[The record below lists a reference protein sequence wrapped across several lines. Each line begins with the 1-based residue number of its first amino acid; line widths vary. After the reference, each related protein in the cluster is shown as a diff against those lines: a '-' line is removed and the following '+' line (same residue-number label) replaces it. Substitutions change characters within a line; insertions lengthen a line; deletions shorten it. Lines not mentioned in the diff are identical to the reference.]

1 MGKMRA
7 PMYLG
12 ALLLVLA
19 PTTTRAEA
27 ASELLDQ
34 ARTLTN
40 QVASNVA
47 EVGKRAAP
55 TTRPRLGSAERV
67 AAAELL
73 LRNRDWERAI
83 QVLSQVLELHSQGQA
98 PDAAKADAEYLIGEA
113 YVGSEQYLSARRH
126 YLEIVKRASQ
136 SSYETY
142 SGRAASRL
150 VDIVLR
156 TGNTEGLD
164 DLIARLEALPS
175 GDPTGALPYA
185 RAKAHF
191 VKGNPAKA
199 KEAVGQV
206 QGNSAYVH
214 QAQYL
219 MGVINMKLAAA
230 AVAAVAPAGAN
241 GQAGATT
248 ASTNGQATG
257 PSPYGS
263 AIDQFRAV
271 TKLPGDTPEH
281 RHVIDLGWMAIAR
294 LSYESDA
301 LLDAVDAYSRIG
313 RESPEFA
320 TMLYELAWVH
330 AKLGDYQRAQR
341 ALEVLSI
348 ADPKSLRLA
357 DGSLLRADLMLR
369 SGQFDKAF
377 ELYQS
382 VRGQFDPVHEQVA
395 QFLKS
400 TTDPSVFYDRLVADS
415 LEQQSSKDLS
425 PLVIEWARQEVEN
438 ERAFVVIDDVTRSRD
453 LVKRSRRLAAQ
464 LTGVLSSST
473 RAKAFPDIKRS
484 IEKALAAV
492 NRLSE
497 ARLIIARGLDGTSNE
512 VATAEVMRVRPER
525 RLLMKRISGL
535 PVTEGDFVQR
545 EAAGESQWN
554 AVSQRLQQ
562 LTLEADKL
570 QAIVNGL
577 SRVLREADQHG
588 LKIDASTRERYR
600 AEVDANHRDMEV
612 YRQRIRQ
619 FQDAIETGR
628 VQIGL
633 GDSRYIEDG
642 DVRVRFG
649 QLLAEEVNAVATSG
663 RGVPDAQRFAE
674 AARPVLAR
682 IASVE
687 VQLAQILADFDQQTK
702 EGAKRLLDEVA
713 KEASVIEIGAQNLD
727 ELDQLARLVV
737 GQAAMANFVEVRD
750 RLKSIVLRADV
761 GIVQQAWE
769 VREEQRTRVLNLQRE
784 RAREEQS
791 LNDELR
797 EVLDDAEVAP

>member
-7 PMYLG
+7 PTYFG

-19 PTTTRAEA
+19 PTTARAEA
-27 ASELLDQ
+27 AGELLDQ
-34 ARTLTN
+34 ARTLTS
-40 QVASNVA
+40 QVASSVP
-47 EVGKRAAP
+47 EVSRRATP

-83 QVLSQVLELHSQGQA
+83 QVLSQVLELHSQGRA
-98 PDAAKADAEYLIGEA
+98 SDAAKADAEYLIGEA
-113 YVGSEQYLSARRH
+113 YIGSEQYLSARRH
-126 YLEIVKRASQ
+126 YMEIVRRSNQ
-136 SSYETY
+136 SPYDTY

-150 VDIVLR
+150 IDIVLR
-156 TGNTEGLD
+156 TDNSEGLD
-164 DLIARLEALPS
+164 DLIVRLEGLPN

-191 VKGNPAKA
+191 ARGNGAKA
-199 KEAVGQV
+199 KDAIAQV
-206 QGNSAYVH
+206 QSTSAYLH

-219 MGVINMKLAAA
+219 LGVIQMKMAAA
-230 AVAAVAPAGAN
+230 TPAASSGNVPAA
-241 GQAGATT
+241 
-248 ASTNGQATG
+248 G
-257 PSPYGS
+257 PSVYGG

-271 TKLPGDTPEH
+271 TKLPADSTAH
-281 RHVIDLGWMAIAR
+281 RHVIDLAWMAVAR

-320 TMLYELAWVH
+320 LMLYELAWVH

-369 SGQFDKAF
+369 SGQFDKAV

-400 TTDPSVFYDRLVADS
+400 TTDPSVFYDRLVVDN
-415 LEQQSSKDLS
+415 LEQQTSKDLS
-425 PLVIEWARQEVEN
+425 PLVVDWARQEVES

-464 LTGVLSSST
+464 LSGVLSSST
-473 RAKAFPDIKRS
+473 RAKAFPEIKTS
-484 IEKALAAV
+484 LEKALAAI

-497 ARLIIARGLDGTSNE
+497 ARLIIARGLDETSSDVASGE
-512 VATAEVMRVRPER
+512 VQRVRPER

-545 EAAGESQWN
+545 EAAGEAQWN
-554 AVSQRLQQ
+554 AASQRLQQ

-588 LKIDASTRERYR
+588 LKIDTATRERYR

-612 YRQRIRQ
+612 YHQRIKQ
-619 FQDAIETGR
+619 FQEAIETGR

-633 GDSRYIEDG
+633 GDSRYAEDAE
-642 DVRVRFG
+642 VRLRFG
-649 QLLAEEVNAVATSG
+649 QLLREEVNAVANTG
-663 RGVPDAQRFAE
+663 RSVPAALQYAE
-674 AARPVLAR
+674 AARGVLTQISGIEA
-682 IASVE
+682 
-687 VQLAQILADFDQQTK
+687 QLAQVLAGFDAQTRD
-702 EGAKRLLDEVA
+702 GAKLLLDEVA
-713 KEASVIEIGAQNLD
+713 KESSVVEIGAQRLD

-737 GQAAMANFVEVRD
+737 GQAAMANFAEVRD

-797 EVLDDAEVAP
+797 EVLDDAEVTP

>member
-7 PMYLG
+7 PKYFG

-40 QVASNVA
+40 QVASNVPDVA
-47 EVGKRAAP
+47 KRAVL
-55 TTRPRLGSAERV
+55 TTRPRLGSPERI

-98 PDAAKADAEYLIGEA
+98 TDAARADAEYLIGEA
-113 YVGSEQYLSARRH
+113 YVGSEQYLSAKKH
-126 YLEIVKRASQ
+126 YLEIIRRASQ
-136 SSYETY
+136 SSFDAY

-156 TGNTEGLD
+156 TDNSTGLD
-164 DLIARLEALPS
+164 ELIARLETLPN

-185 RAKAHF
+185 RAKAYF
-191 VKGNPAKA
+191 VKGDATKA
-199 KEAVGQV
+199 KESVAQV
-206 QGNSAYVH
+206 PSTSKYVH

-219 MGVINMKLAAA
+219 LGVIYVKSAQAAA
-230 AVAAVAPAGAN
+230 N
-241 GQAGATT
+241 R
-248 ASTNGQATG
+248 ATG
-257 PSPYGS
+257 AVGSQAATPSPYGA
-263 AIDQFRAV
+263 AIDQFRAL

-294 LSYESDA
+294 LSYETDA

-313 RESPEFA
+313 RDSPEFA
-320 TMLYELAWVH
+320 VMLYELAWVH

-382 VRGQFDPVHEQVA
+382 VRGRFDPVHEQVV

-400 TTDPSVFYDRLVADS
+400 TSDPSVFYDRLIADS
-415 LEQQSSKDLS
+415 LEQQSAKDLS
-425 PLVIEWARQEVEN
+425 PLVVEWARQEVEN
-438 ERAFVVIDDVTRSRD
+438 ERAFVVIDDVSRSRD
-453 LVKRSRRLAAQ
+453 LVKRSRRLASQ

-473 RAKAFPDIKRS
+473 RAKAFPDVKAA
-484 IEKALAAV
+484 IEKAMAAA

-497 ARLIIARGLDGTSNE
+497 ARLIIARGLDDTSNE
-512 VATAEVMRVRPER
+512 LATAEVMRVRPER
-525 RLLMKRISGL
+525 RLLMKRVSGL
-535 PVTEGDFVQR
+535 PVTQGDFAQR
-545 EAAGESQWN
+545 EAAGETQWN
-554 AVSQRLQQ
+554 VVSQRLQQ

-577 SRVLREADQHG
+577 SRVLRESDQQG
-588 LKIDASTRERYR
+588 IKVDPATRERYR
-600 AEVDANHRDMEV
+600 AEVDANQRDMEV

-619 FQDAIETGR
+619 FQEAIETGR

-633 GDSRYIEDG
+633 GDSRYVEDA
-642 DVRVRFG
+642 DVRQRFG
-649 QLLAEEVNAVATSG
+649 QLLGEEVNAVAASG
-663 RGVPDAQRFAE
+663 RSVPEAQRYAE
-674 AARPVLAR
+674 AAREVLSR
-682 IASVE
+682 IAAVE
-687 VQLAQILADFDQQTK
+687 AQLTEVLTGFDQQTR

-713 KEASVIEIGAQNLD
+713 KESSLIEVGAQRLD

-797 EVLDDAEVAP
+797 EVLDDAEVTP

>member
-1 MGKMRA
+1 MRNLRA
-7 PMYLG
+7 PTVLG

-19 PTTTRAEA
+19 STTTSARAAEQL
-27 ASELLDQ
+27 EQ
-34 ARTLTN
+34 ARTLTD
-40 QVASNVA
+40 QVAANVP
-47 EVGKRAAP
+47 ELSKRAAS
-55 TTRPRLGSAERV
+55 TSRPRVGSAERI

-83 QVLSQVLELHSQGQA
+83 QVLSQVLELHTQGNA
-98 PDAAKADAEYLIGEA
+98 SDSAKADAEYLIGEA
-113 YVGSEQYLSARRH
+113 YVGSEQFLSAKRH
-126 YLEIVKRASQ
+126 FSEIIRHAKQ
-136 SSYETY
+136 SPFEGYT
-142 SGRAASRL
+142 GRAASRL

-156 TGNTEGLD
+156 TDNMSGLD
-164 DLIARLEALPS
+164 ELVVQLDSLPG

-185 RAKAHF
+185 RAKAYF
-191 VKGNPAKA
+191 AKGNASKA
-199 KEAVGQV
+199 REAISQV
-206 QGNSAYVH
+206 SGTSKYQH

-219 MGVINMKLAAA
+219 LGVILMKTA
-230 AVAAVAPAGAN
+230 AVPNANAANTLPNAGAPSSSAQYA
-241 GQAGATT
+241 QALE
-248 ASTNGQATG
+248 
-257 PSPYGS
+257 
-263 AIDQFRAV
+263 QFRAV
-271 TKLPGDTPEH
+271 TKLPADSTEH
-281 RHVIDLGWMAIAR
+281 QHVIDLAWMAVAR
-294 LSYESDA
+294 LSYETDA

-313 RESPEFA
+313 RDSPEFA

-348 ADPKSLRLA
+348 TDPKSLRLA

-369 SGQFDKAF
+369 SGQFDKAY

-382 VRGQFDPVHEQVA
+382 VRGRFDPVHEQVA
-395 QFLKS
+395 KFLR
-400 TTDPSVFYDRLVADS
+400 TTSDPSVFYDRLVADS

-425 PLVIEWARQEVEN
+425 PMVVEWAHDEVEN

-464 LTGVLSSST
+464 LSGVLSSNT
-473 RAKAFPDIKRS
+473 RAKAFPQIKAA
-484 IEKALAAV
+484 IEKALAAL

-497 ARLIIARGLDGTSNE
+497 ARLVIAQGLDEVSNE
-512 VATAEVMRVRPER
+512 VSTPEVTRVRPER
-525 RLLMKRISGL
+525 RLLMKRISSL

-545 EAAGESQWN
+545 ETAGESQWN
-554 AVSQRLQQ
+554 AISQRLQQ

-577 SRVLREADQHG
+577 SRVLTDADQHTI
-588 LKIDASTRERYR
+588 KIDPATRERYR
-600 AEVDANHRDMEV
+600 AEVDANQRDMEV

-619 FQDAIETGR
+619 FQEAIDTGR

-633 GDSRYIEDG
+633 GDSRYTEDA
-642 DVRVRFG
+642 DIRLRFG
-649 QLLAEEVNAVATSG
+649 QLLAEEVSAVAASA
-663 RGVPDAQRFAE
+663 RGQADAQRYAE
-674 AARPVLAR
+674 RAKDELRRVATVEAQLGR
-682 IASVE
+682 ILS
-687 VQLAQILADFDQQTK
+687 DFEQQTQ
-702 EGAKRLLDEVA
+702 EGARRLLDEVA
-713 KEASVIEIGAQNLD
+713 KEASLIEIGAQRLD

-737 GQAAMANFVEVRD
+737 GQAAMANFMEVRD

>member
-7 PMYLG
+7 PKYFG

-27 ASELLDQ
+27 ASELLEQ

-40 QVASNVA
+40 QVASGVP
-47 EVGKRAAP
+47 EVSKRAAP

-83 QVLSQVLELHSQGQA
+83 QVLSQVLELYSQGRA
-98 PDAAKADAEYLIGEA
+98 NEAAKADAEFLIGEA

-126 YLEIVKRASQ
+126 YMEILRRATQ
-136 SSYETY
+136 SPYDTY

-156 TGNTEGLD
+156 TDNTEGLD
-164 DLIARLEALPS
+164 DLVARLEALPN

-191 VKGNPAKA
+191 ARGNAVKA
-199 KEAVGQV
+199 KEAIAQV
-206 QGNSAYVH
+206 QSTSAYTH

-219 MGVINMKLAAA
+219 MGVIQMKLAAA
-230 AVAAVAPAGAN
+230 AADAQAATPPGAKAASAGA
-241 GQAGATT
+241 
-248 ASTNGQATG
+248 
-257 PSPYGS
+257 SPYGA

-271 TKLPGDTPEH
+271 TKLAADTPAH
-281 RHVIDLGWMAIAR
+281 RHVIDLAWMAIAR

-320 TMLYELAWVH
+320 LMLYELAWVH

-425 PLVIEWARQEVEN
+425 PLVIEWARQEVES

-473 RAKAFPDIKRS
+473 RAKAFPEIKTA
-484 IEKALAAV
+484 IEKALAAM

-497 ARLIIARGLDGTSNE
+497 ARLIIARGLDDVSAE

-525 RLLMKRISGL
+525 RLLMKRVSGL
-535 PVTEGDFVQR
+535 PVTDGDFVQR
-545 EAAGESQWN
+545 EAAGEAQWN
-554 AVSQRLQQ
+554 SASQRLQQ

-588 LKIDASTRERYR
+588 LKIDPATRERYR

-619 FQDAIETGR
+619 FQEAVETGR

-633 GDSRYIEDG
+633 GDSRYAEDA
-642 DVRVRFG
+642 DVRTRFN
-649 QLLAEEVNAVATSG
+649 QLLTEEVSAVASTG
-663 RGVPDAQRFAE
+663 RTIPEAQRYAE
-674 AARPVLAR
+674 AAREVLAR
-682 IASVE
+682 VAAVE
-687 VQLAQILADFDQQTK
+687 GQLAQVLANFDSQTRD
-702 EGAKRLLDEVA
+702 GAKRLLEEVA
-713 KEASVIEIGAQNLD
+713 KESTVVEVGAQRLD

-737 GQAAMANFVEVRD
+737 GQAAMANFAEVRD

>member
-1 MGKMRA
+1 MGKLRA
-7 PMYLG
+7 PMVLG
-12 ALLLVLA
+12 ALLVLA
-19 PTTTRAEA
+19 STATRANA
-27 ASELLDQ
+27 AGEQLER
-34 ARTLTN
+34 ARTLTD
-40 QVASNVA
+40 QVTANVP
-47 EVGKRAAP
+47 ELSKRAAS
-55 TTRPRLGSAERV
+55 TSRPRVGSAERI

-73 LRNRDWERAI
+73 LRNRDWERSI
-83 QVLSQVLELHSQGQA
+83 QVLSQVLELHAQGNA
-98 PDAAKADAEYLIGEA
+98 SDSAKADAEYLIGEA
-113 YVGSEQYLSARRH
+113 YVGSEQFLSAKRH
-126 YLEIVKRASQ
+126 FSEIVRRAKQ
-136 SSYETY
+136 SPFEAY

-156 TGNTEGLD
+156 TEDVSGLD
-164 DLIARLEALPS
+164 ELIAQLESLPS

-185 RAKAHF
+185 RAKAYF
-191 VKGNPAKA
+191 AKGNGNKA
-199 KEAVGQV
+199 RDAISQV
-206 QGNSAYVH
+206 SGASKYQH

-219 MGVINMKLAAA
+219 LGVILMKSATPTLPGTGT
-230 AVAAVAPAGAN
+230 PAT
-241 GQAGATT
+241 GATT
-248 ASTNGQATG
+248 PVSSSQYA
-257 PSPYGS
+257 PS
-263 AIDQFRAV
+263 IEQFRAV
-271 TKLPGDTPEH
+271 TKLPGDSIEH
-281 RHVIDLGWMAIAR
+281 QHVIDLAWMAIAR
-294 LSYESDA
+294 LSYETEA

-313 RESPEFA
+313 RDSPEFA

-348 ADPKSLRLA
+348 TDPKSLRLA

-369 SGQFDKAF
+369 SGQFDKAY

-382 VRGQFDPVHEQVA
+382 VRGRFDPIHEQVA
-395 QFLKS
+395 KFLRS
-400 TTDPSVFYDRLVADS
+400 TSDPSVFYDRLVADS

-425 PLVIEWARQEVEN
+425 PLVVEWAHDEVEH

-473 RAKAFPDIKRS
+473 RAKAFPQVKAA
-484 IEKALAAV
+484 IERALAAL

-497 ARLIIARGLDGTSNE
+497 ARLIMAQGLDD
-512 VATAEVMRVRPER
+512 VAGDVSTPEVMRVRPER
-525 RLLMKRISGL
+525 RLLMKRIAGL
-535 PVTEGDFVQR
+535 PVTDGDFVQR
-545 EAAGESQWN
+545 ETAGETQWD

-577 SRVLREADQHG
+577 SRVLSDADQRAV
-588 LKIDASTRERYR
+588 KIDPATRERYR
-600 AEVDANHRDMEV
+600 AEVDANQRDMEV

-619 FQDAIETGR
+619 FQEAIDTGR

-633 GDSRYIEDG
+633 GDSRYVEDA
-642 DVRVRFG
+642 DIRLRFG
-649 QLLAEEVNAVATSG
+649 QLLGEEVNAVASA
-663 RGVPDAQRFAE
+663 RGQADAQRYAE
-674 AARPVLAR
+674 RAKDELRR
-682 IASVE
+682 IATVE
-687 VQLAQILADFDQQTK
+687 AQLAKILSDFEQQTH

-713 KEASVIEIGAQNLD
+713 KEASLIEIGAQRLD

-737 GQAAMANFVEVRD
+737 GQAAMANFMEVRD

-769 VREEQRTRVLNLQRE
+769 VREEQRTRVVNLQRE

-797 EVLDDAEVAP
+797 EVLDDAEVTP

>member
-1 MGKMRA
+1 MGKLRA
-7 PMYLG
+7 PTYIG

-27 ASELLDQ
+27 AGELLDQ

-40 QVASNVA
+40 QVASHVPEVA
-47 EVGKRAAP
+47 KRATP
-55 TTRPRLGSAERV
+55 TPRSRLSLAERI

-83 QVLSQVLELHSQGQA
+83 QVLSQVLELRRQGQGT
-98 PDAAKADAEYLIGEA
+98 DAAQADAEYLIGEA

-126 YLEIVKRASQ
+126 YLEIVQRANRSPFD
-136 SSYETY
+136 TY

-156 TGNTEGLD
+156 TDNSAGLD
-164 DLIARLEALPS
+164 ELIARLEVLPN

-191 VKGNPAKA
+191 AKGNAGKA
-199 KEAVGQV
+199 KEAIAQV
-206 QGNSAYVH
+206 SNTSKYVH

-219 MGVINMKLAAA
+219 LGVITMKLASA
-230 AVAAVAPAGAN
+230 AVSTAGDVAPGHAPA
-241 GQAGATT
+241 
-248 ASTNGQATG
+248 
-257 PSPYGS
+257 PSPYS
-263 AIDQFRAV
+263 AAIDQFRAL
-271 TKLPGDTPEH
+271 TRLAGDTAEH

-313 RESPEFA
+313 RDSPEFPL
-320 TMLYELAWVH
+320 MLYELAWVH

-377 ELYQS
+377 ELYQT
-382 VRGQFDPVHEQVA
+382 VRGRFDPVHEQVVR
-395 QFLKS
+395 FLKS

-415 LEQQSSKDLS
+415 LEQQSAKDLS

-438 ERAFVVIDDVTRSRD
+438 ERAFVVIDDVSRSRD
-453 LVKRSRRLAAQ
+453 LVKRARRLAAQ

-473 RAKAFPDIKRS
+473 RAKAFPEVKS
-484 IEKALAAV
+484 AIEKALAAM

-497 ARLIIARGLDGTSNE
+497 ARLIIARGLDAASND
-512 VATAEVMRVRPER
+512 VATADVMRVRPER

-535 PVTEGDFVQR
+535 PVTDGDFVQR
-545 EAAGESQWN
+545 DTVGEAQWN
-554 AVSQRLQQ
+554 VVSQRLQQ

-588 LKIDASTRERYR
+588 IKIDPATRERYR
-600 AEVDANHRDMEV
+600 VEVDANQRDMEV

-619 FQDAIETGR
+619 FQEAIETGR
-628 VQIGL
+628 VQVGL
-633 GDSRYIEDG
+633 GDSRYVEDA
-642 DVRVRFG
+642 DVRQRFA
-649 QLLAEEVNAVATSG
+649 QLLGEEVSAVATTG
-663 RGVPDAQRFAE
+663 QREPAAVRYAE
-674 AARPVLAR
+674 AAKDV
-682 IASVE
+682 
-687 VQLAQILADFDQQTK
+687 LAQIASAEAQLTRVLADFDAQSR
-702 EGAKRLLDEVA
+702 EGAKRLLEEVA
-713 KEASVIEIGAQNLD
+713 KESSLIEVGAQRLD

-737 GQAAMANFVEVRD
+737 GQAAMANFAEVRD